1 VADKMIRV
9 RSIHAWRRALLAGVL
24 SASALPAFAQVVV
37 LTHPDSGDF
46 VVVQN
51 RPAPRA
57 EAMRRANAKGR
68 QGGWQ
73 QQLVS
78 MVPGYG
84 AMFCF
89 RPKGGQMRYFPVEG
103 KATDTEAVSKARA
116 QANAAARGSGA
127 VTFIC
132 GTWNNRN
139 AHPLDVAVP
148 SPDAP
153 SPIPTPASRNGPGGE
168 APRREGEGGLIQ
180 TLREQVRER
189 VTCDEKAPK
198 KEGCPPPPK
207 RPSAGVRG

>member
-1 VADKMIRV
+1 MADKMIYV
-9 RSIHAWRRALLAGVL
+9 RSIRACRRALLAGVL
-24 SASALPAFAQVVV
+24 SVSALPALAQVVV

-57 EAMRRANAKGR
+57 EAMQRANAKGR
-68 QGGWQ
+68 PSSWQ
-73 QQLVS
+73 QQLIS
-78 MVPGYG
+78 TAPGYG

-89 RPKGGQMRYFPVEG
+89 RPKGGQMRYFPVAG
-103 KATDTEAVSKARA
+103 KASGSEAIDEARA

-148 SPDAP
+148 SLDTP
-153 SPIPTPASRNGPGGE
+153 SPIPAPASRNGTGGE
-168 APRREGEGGLIQ
+168 APRRESEGGLIQ

-189 VTCDEKAPK
+189 VTCDDKAPK